1 MGVLVVFLAAILLS
15 VYAVSYLESE
25 RENTAMLE
33 QYTRSFG
40 EGKPFGDR
48 DDPGL
53 DDGMRPDVS
62 GEPDFDRDGGRRPR
76 DDRAFAASTF
86 YSVTFSDTGETLS
99 VDNGINDAKTEDE
112 LVSLARDVLSRD
124 GDSGR
129 VENLLYR
136 VDRQSEITL
145 VAFLDVA
152 VTENN
157 MNILLRQI
165 VVTGGIAVLVSFFI
179 AVWLARR
186 IVKPL
191 EESDRRQRQFV
202 SDAGHELKTPVAV
215 IGANTELLARQ
226 VGDSDW
232 LANIQYE
239 TERMGALVTQLLDL
253 SHAENANVPTEPLDL
268 SRLVAG
274 EALPFESVAYEA
286 GLTVRTDVADD
297 IRVDGNPT
305 QLKQLTSILLDNA
318 IRDAD
323 GGEEV
328 ALTLRADHR
337 TAVLSVENHG
347 APIPPAVREKLFERF
362 YRADEAR
369 TGDGRHYGL
378 GLAIAKAICDAHRGS
393 ISVDCHDGLVIFT
406 VRLPIKA
413 KT

>member
-1 MGVLVVFLAAILLS
+1 
-15 VYAVSYLESE
+15 
-25 RENTAMLE
+25 MLE
-33 QYTRSFG
+33 RYTQDFRLD
-40 EGKPFGDR
+40 KQPDDR
-48 DDPGL
+48 DDNGFK
-53 DDGMRPDVS
+53 DGFRPDTS
-62 GEPDFDRDGGRRPR
+62 DEPDFERDGGRRPR
-76 DDRAFAASTF
+76 DERAFAASTF
-86 YSVTFSDTGETLS
+86 YSVTFSATGETLS

-112 LVSLARDVLSRD
+112 LVALAQEVLAKT

-136 VDRQSEITL
+136 IDRQSENTL

-152 VTENN
+152 VTESN
-157 MNILLRQI
+157 MGILLRQI
-165 VVTGGIAVLVSFFI
+165 CITGGIAVAVSFFI
-179 AVWLARR
+179 AIWLAHR

-226 VGDSDW
+226 VGSSDW
-232 LANIQYE
+232 LENIRYE

-253 SHAENANVPTEPLDL
+253 SHAENAAVPMEPVDL

-286 GLTVRTDVADD
+286 GLTIRTDIADD

-305 QLKQLTSILLDNA
+305 GLRQLTSILLDNA
-318 IRDAD
+318 IRHAD

-337 TAVLSVENHG
+337 TAVLTVENHG
-347 APIPPAVREKLFERF
+347 APIPQEVREKLFERF

-378 GLAIAKAICDAHRGS
+378 GLAIAKAICEAHHGA
-393 ISVDCHDGLVIFT
+393 ISVDCQGGLVIFT
-406 VRLPIKA
+406 ARLPL
-413 KT
+413 KTK